1 MNDVTVWPGSST
13 SPPSDPRRGTVWYG
27 LAANGLA
34 ANGLAANGAS
44 ANGLAANR
52 GLRVFISFT
61 KIDYLSILVKEMSLM
76 GTIFMKM
83 AVFLK

>member
-27 LAANGLA
+27 P
-34 ANGLAANGAS
+34 S

-52 GLRVFISFT
+52 VLRVFISFT